1 MNGDRRDSRPSP
13 DALLKAAR
21 REARGRLKI
30 FLGAAPGVGKTFEML
45 REGAELLRTGTDVVA
60 GVIETHGRVE
70 TEALLAPLE
79 VLRRRMVAHGA
90 HSLPEFDLDAML
102 ARRPQ
107 VALVDEF
114 AHSNAP
120 GSRHTKRWQDIEELR
135 DAGIDVLSTLNI
147 QHLES
152 LNDVVAGFTR
162 VRVRETVP
170 DAILDDAEIEIVDL
184 PPDELIERLKSGK
197 VYAGG
202 EAARALGNFFSKSNL
217 SALRELA
224 LRRAAQAVDRDLLDH
239 VTTAGEPGNWAAGDR
254 LVVAVGDQPGGESV
268 IRAAKRL
275 ADALHAPWTALSVET
290 PRSAVLSPAA
300 RTRIANA
307 LKLASG
313 LGATISTVPARSVA
327 DGLLAYLGESRA
339 TAVVIGKVRRS
350 WWFERRHSSV
360 VDRLVR
366 SLDGVAVHVVPIA
379 GDGVAETERR
389 ARRPGAARGMVLALL
404 MVALTTGV
412 AEIMQPLFGLNSI
425 DLLYLLPVVA
435 SATLLGLRA
444 SLVASLAAALAY
456 NFFFLAPL
464 YTFTI
469 QDPQNVVTLVVLT
482 GVAIAVSQLAGG
494 LKREATIGVRAAA
507 ENAAIAAFGQRLA
520 TVSDEA
526 GTAAA
531 VCEVVSGLLDC
542 STVLMT
548 RHGNQMVAV
557 GADPPNPALGLIDG
571 TAAEWAFDRAE
582 VTGYESGTLASSYWQ
597 FHPIQTT
604 LGVLGVLGLAR
615 KDGGD
620 PVPAA
625 KRILFTTLLG
635 QAALAHERLRL
646 EADARE
652 VSALKQRD
660 DLRAT
665 LLSSIGHDLKTPL
678 TSIVAAADTLAA
690 EAGPSATTAVLKSE
704 ARRLRRVFDDLVEMT
719 RIEAG
724 ALVVRRE
731 ATDLTDAVA
740 AAVSDLGVEL
750 ARHHLVLQVPPTL
763 PLVEADPRMLNHIL
777 VNLLGNAAKFAPVET
792 AITLRGTAGPEG
804 VQLVVLDEG
813 PGLPAGDEAAVFGRF
828 ARFAGDDRTGG
839 TGLGLAIVKGFA
851 DAMSLTVRA
860 ENRQGGGASFTI
872 GWPASLVRVPLLE
885 DEG

>member
-1 MNGDRRDSRPSP
+1 MMNGERARPSP

-60 GVIETHGRVE
+60 GVIETHGRAE

-79 VLRRRMVAHGA
+79 LVRRRTVSHGP
-90 HSLPEFDLDAML
+90 HSLLEFDLDAML
-102 ARRPQ
+102 VRRPQ
-107 VALVDEF
+107 VALIDEF

-224 LRRAAQAVDRDLLDH
+224 LRRAAQAVDRSLLDH
-239 VTTAGEPGNWAAGDR
+239 VATAGEPGNWAAGDR
-254 LVVAVGDQPGGESV
+254 LVVAVGEQAGGESV

-290 PRSAVLSPAA
+290 PRSATLAPAA
-300 RTRIANA
+300 RTRIADA
-307 LKLASG
+307 LKVASG

-327 DGLLAYLGESRA
+327 DGIVAYLSESRA

-360 VDRLVR
+360 VDQLVR
-366 SLDGVAVHVVPIA
+366 SLEGVAVHVVPIA
-379 GDGVAETERR
+379 GGGISEKERR
-389 ARRPGAARGMVLALL
+389 ARRPGAARGMALAVL

-412 AEIMQPLFGLNSI
+412 AEIVQPVFGLNSI

-444 SLVASLAAALAY
+444 SLVASVVAALAY

-469 QDPQNVVTLVVLT
+469 EDPQNVVTLVVLT

-507 ENAAIAAFGQRLA
+507 ENAAIAGFGQRLA

-531 VCEVVSGLLDC
+531 VCEVVSDLLEAG
-542 STVLMT
+542 TVLMT
-548 RHGNQMVAV
+548 RHGGQMVVV

-571 TAAEWAFDRAE
+571 TAAEWAFERAE
-582 VTGYESGTLASSYWQ
+582 VTGHESGTLASSYWQ
-597 FHPIQTT
+597 FHPIETT

-678 TSIVAAADTLAA
+678 TAIVAAADTLAA
-690 EAGPSATTAVLKSE
+690 ENGASATTEVLKGE

-750 ARHHLVLQVPPTL
+750 GRHRVVLEVPATL

-777 VNLLGNAAKFAPVET
+777 VNLLGNAAKFAPGGT
-792 AITLRGTAGPEG
+792 AVTIRGTSGPEE
-804 VQLVVLDEG
+804 VRLMVLDEG
-813 PGLPAGDEAAVFGRF
+813 PGVPAGDEAAVFGRF
-828 ARFAGDDRTGG
+828 ARFAGDDRSGG

-860 ENRQGGGASFTI
+860 ENRVEGGAAFTV
-872 GWPASLVRVPLLE
+872 GWPMALVRAPLAE
-885 DEG
+885 EEG